1 VYTVQGRNSEGKGKD
16 EGEEK
21 GPGRLAAPPP
31 ATPSDSVKEVVSK
44 PAVVWVKQDTTIVMR
59 RVTTGMTNETER
71 QVLSGLTTNDI
82 VVTGY
87 QQLTK
92 EQKKKA
98 ATSPFMPA
106 RRGGNRSGGGGG
118 NSGGGGNRPR

>member
-1 VYTVQGRNSEGKGKD
+1 VKD
-16 EGEEK
+16 
-21 GPGRLAAPPP
+21 
-31 ATPSDSVKEVVSK
+31 VVGK
-44 PAVVWVKQDTTIVMR
+44 PAVVWVKQDTTLVLR
-59 RVTTGMTNETER
+59 RVITGMTNETER

-87 QQLTK
+87 EQLTK

-106 RRGGNRSGGGGG
+106 RRNNNRGGSGGSG
-118 NSGGGGNRPR
+118 GGGGNRPR